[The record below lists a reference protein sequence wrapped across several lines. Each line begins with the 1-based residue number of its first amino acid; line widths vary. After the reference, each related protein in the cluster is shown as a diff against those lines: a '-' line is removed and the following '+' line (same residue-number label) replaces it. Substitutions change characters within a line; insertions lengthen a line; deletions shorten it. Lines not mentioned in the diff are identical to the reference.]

1 MVPNEEDWPLEE
13 EHGPAW
19 SVMRRM
25 GWDGWRLGGRARMG
39 GDEEDGL
46 GWLAMRRTGRDGQ
59 R

>member
-25 GWDGWRLGGRARMG
+25 GWDGWRLVGRVGMA

-46 GWLAMRRTGRDGQ
+46 ELRAMWRTGWDGWQ
-59 R
+59 